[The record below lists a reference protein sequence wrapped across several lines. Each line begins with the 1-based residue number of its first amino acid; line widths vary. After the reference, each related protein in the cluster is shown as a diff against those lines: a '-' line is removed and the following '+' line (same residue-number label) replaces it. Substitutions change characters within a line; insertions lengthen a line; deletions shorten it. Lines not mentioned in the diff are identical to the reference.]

1 VECCGL
7 FVSSCVCV
15 CPKSSLGLAIF
26 VVEVVCLLFSPS
38 IKEKGVLSRKFLKKI
53 KDGMMAH

>member
-1 VECCGL
+1 
-7 FVSSCVCV
+7 
-15 CPKSSLGLAIF
+15 
-26 VVEVVCLLFSPS
+26 LFSPS